1 MTKQLLL
8 WNSNAG
14 NASTVNELQRFFASS
29 STSFVDIA
37 LESRL
42 DATIADA
49 VNEGCTSVIAAGG
62 DGTIHSIVNAIM
74 KIPSSLRPSLG
85 ILPLGTANDL
95 AGTLNIPDDLSL
107 ALAIIERKES
117 TPLDVIRVRAG
128 KFERFFA
135 NVATGGNGSRVSA
148 AMTDEIK
155 KTWGAF
161 CYLRGAV
168 TVLSDLVSFNVSI
181 ECDSETL
188 TDVNAWAVLVANG
201 KSNAGRIM
209 IAPEA
214 SVNDGLLDLII
225 VLDGTAIDMVKIASS
240 VLQGNFLESEQVIY
254 RKAKR
259 VSMEAEPTM
268 LFTLDGEVYDE
279 ADTSGPIEFEVI
291 KHAIGVFA
299 PSVETQSAET

>member
-14 NASTVNELQRFFASS
+14 KAGTINELHQFFASR
-29 STSFVDIA
+29 STSFIDIA
-37 LESRL
+37 LETRL
-42 DATIADA
+42 DARIADA
-49 VNEGCTSVIAAGG
+49 AKEGCTSVIAAGG
-62 DGTIHSIVNAIM
+62 DGTIHTVVNAIM
-74 KIPSSLRPSLG
+74 KIPSRVRPSLG

-95 AGTLNIPDDLSL
+95 AGTLKIPDDLSL

-117 TPLDVIRVRAG
+117 TPLDVIRVRSG
-128 KFERFFA
+128 QFERYFA

-155 KTWGAF
+155 KAWGAF

-168 TVLSDLVSFNVSI
+168 AVLSDLVSFNVSI
-181 ECDSETL
+181 ACDSETL
-188 TDVNAWAVLVANG
+188 TNVKAWAVLVANG

-214 SVNDGLLDLII
+214 SVDDGLLDLII

-259 VSMEAEPTM
+259 VSIEAEPTM
-268 LFTLDGEVYDE
+268 PFTLDGEIYDN
-279 ADTSGPIEFEVI
+279 ANTGGPIEFEAI
-291 KHAIGVFA
+291 RHAIQVYA
-299 PSVETQSAET
+299 ANDQTPSAQM

>member
-14 NASTVNELQRFFASS
+14 NAGTINELHQFFAFS
-29 STSFVDIA
+29 STSLIDIA
-37 LESRL
+37 LEARL

-62 DGTIHSIVNAIM
+62 DGTIHSIVNAVM
-74 KIPSSLRPSLG
+74 KISSPTRPSLG

-95 AGTLNIPDDLSL
+95 AGTLKIPDDLSL

-117 TPLDVIRVRAG
+117 TPLDVIRVRSG
-128 KFERFFA
+128 QFERYVA

-155 KTWGAF
+155 KAWGAF

-168 TVLSDLVSFNVSI
+168 AVLSDLVSFNVSI
-181 ECDSETL
+181 ACDSERL
-188 TDVNAWAVLVANG
+188 TNVKAWAVLVANG

-214 SVNDGLLDLII
+214 SVDDGLLDLII

-254 RKAKR
+254 RKAR
-259 VSMEAEPTM
+259 HVSMEAEPTM
-268 LFTLDGEVYDE
+268 PFTLDGEVYDE
-279 ADTSGPIEFEVI
+279 ANKSGPIEFDVT
-291 KHAIGVFA
+291 KHAIRVFA
-299 PSVETQSAET
+299 PIAGT

>member
-1 MTKQLLL
+1 MTKQLLI

-14 NASTVNELQRFFASS
+14 KAGTIDQLHQFFASP
-29 STSFVDIA
+29 STSFIDIA
-37 LESRL
+37 SETRL

-49 VNEGCTSVIAAGG
+49 TKEGCTSVIAAGG
-62 DGTIHSIVNAIM
+62 DGTIHAVVNAIM
-74 KIPSSLRPSLG
+74 KIPSRVRPNLG

-95 AGTLNIPDDLSL
+95 AGTLNISDELSL
-107 ALAIIERKES
+107 AFAIIERKET
-117 TPLDVIRVRAG
+117 TPLDIIRVRAG
-128 KFERFFA
+128 QFERYFA

-155 KTWGAF
+155 KAWGAF

-168 TVLSDLVSFNVSI
+168 AVLSDLVSFNVSI
-181 ECDSETL
+181 QYDSEKL
-188 TDVNAWAVLVANG
+188 TNVNAWAVLVANG

-214 SVNDGLLDLII
+214 SVDDGLLDLII

-254 RKAKR
+254 RKATR
-259 VSMEAEPTM
+259 VTLEAEPTM
-268 LFTLDGEVYDE
+268 PFTLDGEVYDE
-279 ADTSGPIEFEVI
+279 ANTCGPIEFDVI
-291 KHAIGVFA
+291 KHAIRVFA
-299 PSVETQSAET
+299 PSVGT